1 MSLPVTTV
9 LASCLAIWL
18 IILSIRVVRQRGS
31 ASVSLADGGDET
43 LLRRIRAQANLT
55 EYAPMMIILVGLA
68 ELQDGNFYLIGFCAA
83 LFLAARLSH
92 GYALSFSAHNPLGR
106 VFGAGGSFAAI
117 GIMAI
122 YDLLLAVI

>member
-1 MSLPVTTV
+1 MSLPITTV

-18 IILSIRVVRQRGS
+18 VILSTRVVRQRGT

-55 EYAPMMIILVGLA
+55 EYAPMMIILIALA
-68 ELQDGNFYLIGFCAA
+68 ELQGGNSYVIGFFAA

-92 GYALSFSAHNPLGR
+92 GFALSFSAHNPRGR
-106 VFGAGGSFAAI
+106 VFGAAGSFAAI
-117 GIMAI
+117 GVMAL
-122 YDLLLAVI
+122 YDLLLVVM